1 VSEVINV
8 PEFGKTQHYSSPRRS
23 FNFNRVDSS
32 ARGLRLEALA
42 NLAHEL
48 RSPMQALIGYLDIL
62 GDELTASLT
71 DRQKHLFK
79 RMNVNAQDLAQTVE
93 NVMEFATEEFKQRTS
108 SEDIMVADLVAE
120 LAPALEAAN
129 CTKNLS
135 IEFKLDRAP
144 AVLRSNRPAVRSIL
158 LNLALNAIKFTDE
171 GSVTISIIEQTAVVD
186 KPTLEI
192 VVTDTGRG
200 IDAALINRAFE
211 ACAQLSHTSARTHR
225 GLGLGL
231 AVVQRNAMALGATV
245 IVHSMPRQG
254 STFIVAIPMNGT
266 AAIPISQGF
275 EC

>member
-1 VSEVINV
+1 VSELIA
-8 PEFGKTQHYSSPRRS
+8 KTQHYSSPRHP
-23 FNFNRVDSS
+23 FNFNRVDS
-32 ARGLRLEALA
+32 ADRGLRLEALA

-254 STFIVAIPMNGT
+254 STFIVAIPLSS
-266 AAIPISQGF
+266 PDISKQ
-275 EC
+275 